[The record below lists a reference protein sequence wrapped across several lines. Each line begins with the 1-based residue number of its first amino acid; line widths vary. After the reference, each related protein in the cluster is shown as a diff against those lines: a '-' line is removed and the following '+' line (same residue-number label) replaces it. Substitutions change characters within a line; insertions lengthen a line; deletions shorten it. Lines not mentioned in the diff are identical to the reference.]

1 MVQDSLDRL
10 EWVLADI
17 RAWFQEWASLV
28 VMAVTQAMAVSLV
41 LEAIQFM
48 EELLALEDSLPMQ
61 EWEWVMGASLR
72 VAAAAAVN
80 PLYMKIFKKLEGKL
94 FAFQFLCG

>member
-10 EWVLADI
+10 EWVLAAI
-17 RAWFQEWASLV
+17 QAWFQAWASLL
-28 VMAVTQAMAVSLV
+28 VMAVTQAMAASQV
-41 LEAIQFM
+41 LEAIQYM

-61 EWEWVMGASLR
+61 EWEWVMGASQR
-72 VAAAAAVN
+72 VAAAAVVN
-80 PLYMKIFKKLEGKL
+80 HLYMKIFKKLEGKP